1 MTTRPVRRLLRWALS
16 TARSMGSEVEVFHAF
31 ESSVAWIDVGSRDAP
46 QMAEH
51 DQHEADALTRRVVDE
66 VLDSVDADL
75 RGVPVSVHAV
85 RGHPPRVLLDAASE
99 ADLLVGG
106 SRGRGGFAGVLL
118 GSVSQRVA
126 QHAVCPVV
134 IVPGWAQSPVRC
146 RR

>member
-1 MTTRPVRRLLRWALS
+1 MGDRIVVGIDDSAGSKAALRWALS
-16 TARSMGSEVEVFHAF
+16 TARSVGGEVKVVHAF
-31 ESSVAWIDVGSRDAP
+31 ESSVAWIDVGTKAAP

-51 DQHEADALTRRVVDE
+51 DQHEAEALARRVVDE
-66 VLDSVDADL
+66 VLDLADADL

-85 RGHPPRVLLDAASE
+85 RGHPARVLLDETGDAE
-99 ADLLVGG
+99 LLVVG

-134 IVPGWAQSPVRC
+134 IVPG
-146 RR
+146 